1 VLFAPRIAPRLQAS
15 VLRHARTPL
24 TPAEITRRLGA
35 EAERHGLPRPCY
47 QQVRVLVRR
56 ARRARERS
64 WGFVLEVGF
73 GVAIGSPSAPRVARI
88 AADTVIRPLDL
99 IPALRR

>member
-1 VLFAPRIAPRLQAS
+1 MIFAPRIAPRLQAS
-15 VLRHARTPL
+15 VLRQARTPL

-47 QQVRVLVRR
+47 EQVRVLVRR
-56 ARRARERS
+56 ARRAQRRS
-64 WGFVLEVGF
+64 WGFVLEVGL
-73 GVAIGSPSAPRVARI
+73 GVTVGSPHAPRVARV
-88 AADTVIRPLDL
+88 AADTTIRPLDL